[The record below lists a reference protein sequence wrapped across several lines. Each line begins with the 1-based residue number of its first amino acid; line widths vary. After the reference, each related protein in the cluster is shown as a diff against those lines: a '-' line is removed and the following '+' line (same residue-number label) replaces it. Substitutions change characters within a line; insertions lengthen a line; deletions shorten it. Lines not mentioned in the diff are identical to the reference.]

1 MTSPAFK
8 LTWPK
13 SGFKPTMGGVLQA
26 AKIAT
31 TDGMRFTTDDLKHTI
46 RRQIEAAGMGTRLAN
61 TVRGVAYPK
70 GVKKSLNAAGTVF
83 FKAPHI
89 IRTFEE
95 GAVIRPKNGPM
106 LAIPLPECPKGP
118 RGRRMSPADAE
129 ARFGEARAYQTPSG
143 KVVLSFFVV
152 AAKSQRRPGW
162 RKPTASR
169 AKQGRQGAWVP
180 FYVLIRVARL
190 PKKLD
195 LAGAL
200 AEAGARLK
208 TNIAAAWPHE
218 VDEL

>member
-13 SGFKPTMGGVLQA
+13 GGFKPKISA
-26 AKIAT
+26 AGRAAAIAT
-31 TDGMRFTTDDLKHTI
+31 TDGVRFTTDDLKHTI
-46 RRQIEAAGMGTRLAN
+46 RRQIEAVGMGTRLAN
-61 TVRGVAYPK
+61 TMRGVAYPK
-70 GVKKSLNAAGTVF
+70 GAKKSLNAAGSVF
-83 FKAPHI
+83 SKAPHI
-89 IRTFEE
+89 IRTFED
-95 GAVIRPKNGPM
+95 GAVIRPKSGPM

-118 RGRRMSPADAE
+118 RGRLLKPSEAE
-129 ARFGEARAYQTPSG
+129 AKFGEGDAYQTKSG
-143 KVVLSFFVV
+143 VVLLSFFVAG
-152 AAKSQRRPGW
+152 AASGKGW
-162 RKPTASR
+162 RKATMGR